1 MNGNG
6 LEPIL
11 RPPSAANDSALLLT
25 LMAILAVNLLLAPT
39 LLRLARMFFKQ
50 LMRTHREALPGER
63 TLGERLVVIVGV
75 VQTLVF
81 EALMLYCAAGAD
93 EMPPLAS
100 VGGLSL
106 LTLALFATQYCG
118 YALTGYAFAPS
129 GEDTRTWLAAMLITQ
144 ACAGFLLIIPAM
156 GALFYPGL
164 LGAFVATGTAIY
176 IAGRLPLY
184 IRGFRIFYTSPASVV
199 YFFLYLCTLEI
210 VPVIG
215 VLSLTGFFSSLFC

>member
-1 MNGNG
+1 MNSSG

-11 RPPSAANDSALLLT
+11 RTPSAATDSALLLT
-25 LMAILAVNLLLAPT
+25 LMAILVINLLLAPT
-39 LLRLARMFFKQ
+39 LLRSARIFFKQ
-50 LMRTHREALPGER
+50 LMRTHREALPGEK
-63 TLGERLVVIVGV
+63 TLGERLVVIAGV
-75 VQTLVF
+75 AQALVF
-81 EALMLYCAAGAD
+81 EALILYCAAGAD

-100 VGGLSL
+100 VGGLAL
-106 LTLALFATQYCG
+106 LTLTLFAAQYTG
-118 YALTGYAFAPS
+118 YALTGYAFAPT
-129 GEDTRTWLAAMLITQ
+129 GEDTRTWLSAMLITQ

-164 LGAFVATGTAIY
+164 LGSFIIVGAAVY
-176 IAGRLPLY
+176 IGGRIPLY

-215 VLSLTGFFSSLFC
+215 VLSLTGLFSTLFC